1 MKVEN
6 RRSVMKKL
14 TDGWHKEHDFIEV
27 TEWANG
33 EGWDIQI
40 SDTKS
45 FSLHFTEYK
54 VLKKIIKYLENN

>member
-1 MKVEN
+1 MKIEN
-6 RRSVMKKL
+6 KRSVMKEL

-27 TEWANG
+27 TEWTNR

-45 FSLHFTEYK
+45 FSLHFTEYAA
-54 VLKKIIKYLENN
+54 LKKLIKFLENN